1 MTELLLMNEKKDI
14 GSSMS
19 SKSKIMFSN
28 ERPISID
35 FEDDPVYVAF
45 KYKRVQSC
53 YKKPLLRMLAN
64 IYKHHMTIIIYSFI
78 IGLIFFGVPMIFI
91 YINLFENIAFPL
103 LIICLFGL
111 VFSLLY
117 TIIPCIDS
125 QRYRYM
131 LSKKPER
138 KNIFRNI
145 GNIFLFLV
153 LLVSVFFSYIFYR
166 DFLNDKDNKIKFD
179 YNENYSYESEV
190 LSTDFIFKYIIYL
203 LLIDYEKIKDL
214 KGQKIQ
220 MIFDDWD
227 INRLRYDLIYMC
239 IPLLVITFFT
249 LIKIFIIEVRQTVEK
264 VLFFGGV
271 FTLLFFQCYINSK
284 AIEHLKGKNLNIVS
298 LFQNVLIVIILLGY
312 ILWNVN
318 YTLVFIKKRKDNN
331 FAIRKYENNFILII
345 IIIDVITC
353 LGYGI
358 VTLSFLYCFI
368 SFNFNKAN
376 HDNEDF
382 QHLYTS
388 LIILKIG
395 FFPII
400 IGNSYYFGY
409 YFLSTIFR
417 PIAIDDIPYELK
429 NKNYI
434 KANRKLWNAMCLKQR
449 RRQMSFKLKKAMQ

>member
-1 MTELLLMNEKKDI
+1 MFYHKIVIDQNKKI
-14 GSSMS
+14 
-19 SKSKIMFSN
+19 
-28 ERPISID
+28 R
-35 FEDDPVYVAF
+35 
-45 KYKRVQSC
+45 
-53 YKKPLLRMLAN
+53 
-64 IYKHHMTIIIYSFI
+64 
-78 IGLIFFGVPMIFI
+78 
-91 YINLFENIAFPL
+91 
-103 LIICLFGL
+103 
-111 VFSLLY
+111 
-117 TIIPCIDS
+117 
-125 QRYRYM
+125 
-131 LSKKPER
+131 
-138 KNIFRNI
+138 
-145 GNIFLFLV
+145 
-153 LLVSVFFSYIFYR
+153 
-166 DFLNDKDNKIKFD
+166 FD
-179 YNENYSYESEV
+179 YNEQNKDVNSLE
-190 LSTDFIFKYIIYL
+190 LSSDFIFKYILYIL
-203 LLIDYEKIKDL
+203 LLEQDKIEQIKNLKIK
-214 KGQKIQ
+214 I
-220 MIFDDWD
+220 IFDNWD
-227 INRLRYDLIYMC
+227 LDNIRKSFMFIC
-239 IPLLVITFFT
+239 IPIVVISFFSI
-249 LIKIFIIEVRQTVEK
+249 IKIFLIDVRQTIEK
-264 VLFFGGV
+264 AIFSGGI
-271 FTLLFFQCYINSK
+271 FILSFFQCYIDST
-284 AIEHLKGKNLNIVS
+284 AIEKLIGKNLNICA
-298 LFQNVLIVIILLGY
+298 LFQNVVIIFILLGY
-312 ILWNVN
+312 IFWTIN
-318 YTLVFIKKRKDNN
+318 YTIGLIKKRKDNN